1 MVRSSKRGVVPGL
14 PQGHATM
21 SVPSSPDLLPSPSK
35 AASFQTLPVG
45 SFRPLVRS
53 PARPMK
59 LGVSPELSH
68 SDRTPASRGCADP
81 RMDNLNIDEELA
93 KRRAEVVEWIDGL
106 FPDLVVDIDASEQ
119 GLRARLLDGAVLF
132 RILNRFRLFG
142 SEVIGN
148 GNRVSTEKRFDCI
161 ISFISAV
168 EQMGLPGF
176 KFSDLEQEPLELVD
190 LSFEFGPMTAV
201 IYCLWCLKNHLSCN
215 FGEENAKSPLNH
227 VVEARRRSKT
237 MEIKRVKSLKF
248 FREKSNYS
256 AEKSADSAEDQQN
269 SLVDLRL
276 KHLLRASPV
285 FSEPSTPHSDR
296 NGHKFHEVFQL
307 KQGRYSELPAA
318 KISEMLKSNSLDNAP
333 TQSLLS
339 VIHGILEESI
349 ERGNGEIP
357 FRVACLLKK
366 VIQEIERRIATQA
379 DHIRNQNNL
388 IKARED
394 KFQSRIRVLE
404 TLANAS
410 NEEAQMVMNQ
420 LDQLKDEKSKTVEKK
435 IHSEDIIRIIKDKDK
450 RDKVVSEL
458 KQTLETMKRSYQ
470 EQLQQLERNANDSEL
485 ELKQRLK
492 EAECLLSESRERR
505 EQIEAEINSKY
516 QNWSKK
522 VDIFQS
528 FIALLLQ
535 SIQGLRE
542 SYSSMKHEF
551 VDTEKRWSE
560 EFTNLGEKMKVLT
573 DTADSY
579 HEVLAENRKLYNEVQ
594 ELKGNIRVY
603 CRIRPFLSEEN
614 KRQTSVENIGENG
627 ELVLV
632 NTSKQGKDGKR
643 MFNFNKVFGPSA
655 TQAISFGI
663 MTGSGKT
670 YTMTGPD
677 GGSEKD
683 WGVNFRALN
692 DLFNISRSKSGT
704 FRHEL
709 SYHFFPHSSCSFMI
723 LGISSL
729 DFFFQLFPINYHT
742 LGIMATTQPNGL
754 AVPDATIHPVE
765 TTSDVLEL
773 MKIGHLNRAVC
784 STALNERSSRS
795 HSILTVHVQGTDL
808 KSETTL
814 RGSLHLVDL
823 AGSERVDRAEVVG
836 DRLKEAQHIN
846 KSLSAL
852 GDVIF
857 ALSQKS
863 SHVPYRNSKLT
874 QVLQSSLGGHA
885 KTLMFVQ
892 INPDVGSY
900 SETLSTLKF
909 AERVSGVELGA
920 AKSQKE
926 GKEVRDLIEQVAS
939 LKDTIARKE
948 EEVEQLKQEKNLRSQ
963 SADAKIER
971 HSKGLLKQNSSPPG
985 GVSNLGA
992 TVQLKQ
998 KILVRKPVNK
1008 SKTAKNHENNS
1019 ENGYHSESSSQKSA
1033 EESKYRRQGFSR
1045 PTVHKLVRSS
1055 SADVE
1060 LSDIHDED
1068 AEERSSDISDSVA
1081 SSMVADTGGSRNS
1094 VVEFSLFPEQ
1104 KKPSETPK
1112 EKELIL
1118 LNLPLF
1124 TSFNDLL
1131 VHLLCSLWI
1140 KIPVRIPKPPLKTI
1154 GQDTVTQPKINDAL
1168 KPSNSRK
1175 GTNHVRTPSPARA
1188 TKRWQ

>member
-1 MVRSSKRGVVPGL
+1 MRRSKGFVPGCSMV
-14 PQGHATM
+14 QYYSA
-21 SVPSSPDLLPSPSK
+21 SS
-35 AASFQTLPVG
+35 TG
-45 SFRPLVRS
+45 SDFL
-53 PARPMK
+53 
-59 LGVSPELSH
+59 
-68 SDRTPASRGCADP
+68 DRKC
-81 RMDNLNIDEELA
+81 
-93 KRRAEVVEWIDGL
+93 
-106 FPDLVVDIDASEQ
+106 
-119 GLRARLLDGAVLF
+119 
-132 RILNRFRLFG
+132 
-142 SEVIGN
+142 
-148 GNRVSTEKRFDCI
+148 
-161 ISFISAV
+161 FISAV

-176 KFSDLEQEPLELVD
+176 KFSDLEQ
-190 LSFEFGPMTAV
+190 GPMTAV

-655 TQAISFGI
+655 TQEEVFLDTRPLIRSVIDGYNVCIFAYGQ
-663 MTGSGKT
+663 TGSGKT

-704 FRHEL
+704 FRHEVSVQMVEIYNEQVRDL
-709 SYHFFPHSSCSFMI
+709 LANHGS
-723 LGISSL
+723 
-729 DFFFQLFPINYHT
+729 QQR

-1112 EKELIL
+1112 EKE
-1118 LNLPLF
+1118 
-1124 TSFNDLL
+1124 
-1131 VHLLCSLWI
+1131 I

>member
-176 KFSDLEQEPLELVD
+176 KFSDLEQ
-190 LSFEFGPMTAV
+190 GPMTAV

-655 TQAISFGI
+655 TQEEVFLDTRPLIRSVIDGYNVCIFAYGQ
-663 MTGSGKT
+663 TGSGKT

-704 FRHEL
+704 FRHEVSVQMVEIYNEQVRDL
-709 SYHFFPHSSCSFMI
+709 LANHGS
-723 LGISSL
+723 
-729 DFFFQLFPINYHT
+729 QQR

-1112 EKELIL
+1112 EKE
-1118 LNLPLF
+1118 
-1124 TSFNDLL
+1124 
-1131 VHLLCSLWI
+1131 I